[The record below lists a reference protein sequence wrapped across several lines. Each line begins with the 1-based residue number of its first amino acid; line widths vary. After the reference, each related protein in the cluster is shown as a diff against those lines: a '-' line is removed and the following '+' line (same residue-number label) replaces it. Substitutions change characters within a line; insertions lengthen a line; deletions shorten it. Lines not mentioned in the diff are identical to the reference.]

1 MKKRLLFLAL
11 SAGLIAAAFTGCSK
25 QQTAESTAAESST
38 AETSNQSDDASAKEE
53 ESAAEEQTDAE
64 GVKPVAVRIEQ
75 VTNNA
80 MEDNGNNASTTAAQ
94 YAYPRLYLDDEAAA
108 EYPELAKAFEEYNSK
123 NDADKDSVLAGLK
136 SEYDE
141 IKEYN
146 TDDSSMYITETLN
159 GRILRADS
167 NVVSMLIDYTDFHG
181 GAHGYYYT
189 YGVSFDAKTGKELC
203 LGDVVKDKD
212 AFIKLVSDKFFEK
225 YTKDPD
231 YSSLTDAGEELK
243 GYDFNSN
250 ESLLWSIDPEGVT
263 VYFAPYTLGAYA
275 LGAQDISIYF
285 DEAPEVFNEQYT
297 EACADYI
304 MPLDDYKSIS
314 IDVGSG
320 KREAVSATLEY
331 GDNAQYGLYQ
341 PSYSIGNLDIN
352 GAWECYS
359 MEAYLVHS
367 NDKYYIYSF
376 QSSDDDAVYLSVVDL
391 ANKSM
396 DDSRNDLLRINTYY
410 SSDYS
415 KPDESIWVNGKEAFT
430 NPKSFVLATSLDAV
444 GTYSGYRTYHVG
456 EDGYPVSDANFYTSE
471 SQTAFVAAKDL
482 ELDTVDADSKITGKE
497 NVSAGT
503 YLAVVRTDG
512 TSYVD
517 IQAVDESE
525 IEVYGEDE
533 WKTYHLKHSM
543 SQIADTGKTM
553 YRVTV
558 DKSNYPYKANGV
570 NEDELFSNI
579 MYAG

>member
-1 MKKRLLFLAL
+1 MNKRLLFLAL

-25 QQTAESTAAESST
+25 QQTAESTAADSTTEAGDQST
-38 AETSNQSDDASAKEE
+38 AESDKAEE
-53 ESAAEEQTDAE
+53 SSAAEEQTEAA

-75 VTNNA
+75 VTNSA
-80 MEDNGNNASTTAAQ
+80 MEANGDNVNTTAAE
-94 YAYPRLYLDDEAAA
+94 YAYPRLYLDAESAS
-108 EYPELAKAFEEYNSK
+108 EYPELAKAFEAYNSK

-141 IKEYN
+141 IKEFN
-146 TDDSSMYITETLN
+146 TDDSSMYITETLE

-167 NVVSMLIDYTDFHG
+167 NVVSMLVDYTDFHG

-189 YGVSFDAKTGKELC
+189 YGVSFDVRTGKELC

-212 AFIKLVSDKFFEK
+212 AFIKLVSDKFLEK

-243 GYDFNSN
+243 SYDFNSN

-275 LGAQDISIYF
+275 LGAQDISVYF

-297 EACADYI
+297 ESCADYI
-304 MPLDDYKSIS
+304 MPLNDYKSVS

-320 KREAVSATLEY
+320 NRETVSATLKA

-341 PSYSIGNLDIN
+341 PTYSIGNLDIN
-352 GAWECYS
+352 GEWECYS
-359 MEAYLVHS
+359 MESYLVR
-367 NDKYYIYSF
+367 NNGRYYIYSF
-376 QSSDDDAVYLSVVDL
+376 QSSDDDMVFLSVVDL
-391 ANKSM
+391 ANKSL
-396 DDSRNDLLRINTYY
+396 DSSRNDLLRINTYY

-415 KPDESIWVNGKEAFT
+415 NSDESIWLKGCEAFT
-430 NPKSFVLATSLDAV
+430 NPKHFVLATSLDAI
-444 GTYSGYRTYHVG
+444 GTYSGYRSYHAG
-456 EDGYPVSDANFYTSE
+456 DDGYPVADEDYYTSE
-471 SQTAFVAAKDL
+471 SEFAFKAVKDL
-482 ELDTVDADSKITGKE
+482 ELDVVDEGGKLTGKE

-512 TSYVD
+512 KSFAD

-525 IEVYGEDE
+525 IEVYGESD
-533 WKTYHLKHSM
+533 WKTYHLNHSM
-543 SQIADTGKTM
+543 SQLADTGKTM

-558 DKSNYPYKANGV
+558 DKSEYPYRVNGV